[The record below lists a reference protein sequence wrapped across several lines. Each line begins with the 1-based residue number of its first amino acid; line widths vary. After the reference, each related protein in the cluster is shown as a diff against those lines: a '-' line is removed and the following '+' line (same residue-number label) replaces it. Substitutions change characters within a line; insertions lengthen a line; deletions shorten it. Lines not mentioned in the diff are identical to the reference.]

1 MKSILVLELCAF
13 FPHFEAQA
21 FIPVEHLHSIIFGD
35 CRVYWTSMIGK
46 KNMAVV
52 SKNRGVVFTP
62 QNGWMIY
69 KWKTL

>member
-46 KNMAVV
+46 KIWLLFP
-52 SKNRGVVFTP
+52 KIGVWCLP
-62 QNGWMIY
+62 PKMDG
-69 KWKTL
+69 